1 MRLKL
6 LKHRV
11 FKEYLPYYKRNLK
24 VALPVMLTQLGASLV
39 GLFDSIMVG
48 HYATVDLAAV
58 SFSNALFFTV
68 MVFAMGALMGL
79 TPLVGFQVGSL
90 TASESEQSNS
100 VSGLTSNNER
110 SEWSDCRAI
119 IASLF
124 QNGMLFTVL
133 LSIFT
138 LVLLGGCIPFL
149 HCFGQDPAVVEAA
162 RPYYILIVI
171 SIIPFLFFTFF
182 KQFLEGLGN
191 TSVAMVITLLMNGL
205 NIFLNWLFIYG
216 NWGCPELGATGAGV
230 GSLVARVGMPICFV
244 AVMYYRKEWNG
255 YLKAM
260 RIANF
265 RKSVIKEL
273 AKIGFPIGVQTLME
287 TIAFTAAFV
296 FIGWISKEALA
307 AHQIAN
313 QICDM
318 TFMVI
323 LGIGSATTIRVSHQ
337 LGAKNL
343 VGVRMASN
351 ASIHLVL
358 LINAIGAAV
367 MIGFRNYIP
376 LLFTK
381 DPEVIAIA
389 SQLVVLAGVLQLADG
404 LQVVAASMLRGITDV
419 KVSMII
425 AMFSYT
431 IVCISIGLFLAFPM
445 GMGAVGI
452 WIGFV
457 VGLSVAAVC
466 LHTRFRIKFKELS
479 SNFV

>member
-1 MRLKL
+1 MFR
-6 LKHRV
+6 
-11 FKEYLPYYKRNLK
+11 EYLPYYKRNLK

-79 TPLVGFQVGSL
+79 TPLIGIQVGKISD
-90 TASESEQSNS
+90 TTDNSDESTRLAESKN
-100 VSGLTSNNER
+100 
-110 SEWSDCRAI
+110 I
-119 IASLF
+119 ISSLF
-124 QNGMLFTVL
+124 QNGMLFTIL
-133 LSIFT
+133 LSIMT
-138 LVLLGGCIPFL
+138 LILLGGCIPFL
-149 HCFGQDPAVVEAA
+149 HCFGQDPAVVEVA
-162 RPYYILIVI
+162 RPYFILIVI
-171 SIIPFLFFTFF
+171 SIVPFLFFTFF

-191 TSVAMVITLLMNGL
+191 TSVAMVITLVMNGI
-205 NIFLNWLFIYG
+205 NILLNWLFIYG
-216 NWGCPELGATGAGV
+216 NWGCPELGATGAGI
-230 GSLVARVGMPICFV
+230 GSLVARIGMPICFFV
-244 AVMYYRKEWNG
+244 VMYFRREWKEYMTSIRWSKF
-255 YLKAM
+255 KA
-260 RIANF
+260 
-265 RKSVIKEL
+265 SVIKEL
-273 AKIGFPIGVQTLME
+273 TKIGFPIGVQTLME
-287 TIAFTAAFV
+287 TIAFTAAFI

-337 LGAKNL
+337 LGANNL
-343 VGVRMASN
+343 HGVRMASN

-358 LINAIGAAV
+358 FINTIGAIL
-367 MIGFRNYIP
+367 MIGFRNQIP
-376 LLFTK
+376 MLFTE
-381 DPEVIAIA
+381 DPEVIVIA
-389 SQLVVLAGVLQLADG
+389 SKLVVLAGVLQLADG

-419 KVSMII
+419 KIPMFI
-425 AMFSYT
+425 ALFSYT

-457 VGLSVAAVC
+457 VGLSVAAIC
-466 LHTRFRIKFKELS
+466 LHIRFRWKFKQISLS
-479 SNFV
+479 R

>member
-58 SFSNALFFTV
+58 SFSNAIFFTV

-100 VSGLTSNNER
+100 VSGLTFNNER

-244 AVMYYRKEWNG
+244 AVMYYRKEWKG

-260 RIANF
+260 RVANF

-343 VGVRMASN
+343 EGVRMASN

-419 KVSMII
+419 KVPMII

-466 LHTRFRIKFKELS
+466 LHTRFRIKFRDLELQIG
-479 SNFV
+479 

>member
-1 MRLKL
+1 
-6 LKHRV
+6 
-11 FKEYLPYYKRNLK
+11 
-24 VALPVMLTQLGASLV
+24 MLTQLGASLV

-58 SFSNALFFTV
+58 SFSNALFFTI

-79 TPLVGFQVGSL
+79 TPLIGIQVGKMSDPTTNSNENSML
-90 TASESEQSNS
+90 AES
-100 VSGLTSNNER
+100 R
-110 SEWSDCRAI
+110 SI
-119 IASLF
+119 ISSLF
-124 QNGMLFTVL
+124 QNGMLFTIL
-133 LSIFT
+133 LSLIT
-138 LVLLGGCIPFL
+138 LALLGGCIPFL
-149 HCFGQDPAVVEAA
+149 HCFGQDPAVVEVA
-162 RPYYILIVI
+162 RPYFILIVI

-191 TSVAMVITLLMNGL
+191 TSVAMVITLVMNGL

-216 NWGCPELGATGAGV
+216 NWGCPELGAIGAGI
-230 GSLVARVGMPICFV
+230 GSLIARIGMPICFFG
-244 AVMYYRKEWNG
+244 VMYFRREWRV
-255 YLKAM
+255 YMTAM
-260 RIANF
+260 RLSNF
-265 RKSVIKEL
+265 KTSVIKEL
-273 AKIGFPIGVQTLME
+273 TKIGLPIGVQTLME
-287 TIAFTAAFV
+287 TIAFTAAFI

-337 LGAKNL
+337 LGANNL
-343 VGVRMASN
+343 QGVRMASN

-358 LINAIGAAV
+358 FINTIGAIL
-367 MIGFRNYIP
+367 MIGCRNQIP
-376 LLFTK
+376 MIFTE

-389 SQLVVLAGVLQLADG
+389 SKLVVLAGMLQLADG

-419 KVSMII
+419 KVPMFI

-431 IVCISIGLFLAFPM
+431 IVCISIGLFFAFPM

-466 LHTRFRIKFKELS
+466 LHVRFRRKFKQISLS
-479 SNFV
+479 SQPNFVHGK

>member
-1 MRLKL
+1 MYS
-6 LKHRV
+6 
-11 FKEYLPYYKRNLK
+11 FKTYLPYYKRNLK
-24 VALPVMLTQLGASLV
+24 VAFPVMLTQLGASLV

-48 HYATVDLAAV
+48 RYATVDLAAV

-79 TPLVGFQVGSL
+79 TPLVGIQVGSL
-90 TASESEQSNS
+90 SSDSSHGEQSNICS
-100 VSGLTSNNER
+100 L
-110 SEWSDCRAI
+110 
-119 IASLF
+119 IASFF

-133 LSIFT
+133 LSFLS

-149 HCFGQDPAVVEAA
+149 HCFGQDPEVVQAA
-162 RPYYILIVI
+162 RPYYTLIVL

-191 TSVAMVITLLMNGL
+191 TAVAMVITLVMNGL

-216 NWGCPELGATGAGV
+216 NWGCPELGATGAGI
-230 GSLVARVGMPICFV
+230 GSLVARIGMPVCFV
-244 AVMYYRKEWNG
+244 VVMYLRKEWRG
-255 YLKAM
+255 YLSSI
-260 RIANF
+260 RWQSF
-265 RKSVIKEL
+265 RLSVIKEL
-273 AKIGFPIGVQTLME
+273 TKIGFPIGVQTLME

-313 QICDM
+313 QMCDM

-337 LGAKNL
+337 LGANHL
-343 VGVRMASN
+343 EGVRMASN

-358 LINAIGAAV
+358 LINAVGAAV
-367 MIGFRNYIP
+367 MIGLRHQIP
-376 LLFTK
+376 MLFTK
-381 DPEVIAIA
+381 DQEVIAIA
-389 SQLVVLAGVLQLADG
+389 SQLIALAGVLQFADG

-419 KVSMII
+419 KVPMVI
-425 AMFSYT
+425 AMFSYS

-457 VGLSVAAVC
+457 VGLSVAAIC
-466 LHTRFRIKFKELS
+466 LHTRFRIKYRELLAK
-479 SNFV
+479 NQ

>member
-1 MRLKL
+1 MFR
-6 LKHRV
+6 
-11 FKEYLPYYKRNLK
+11 EYLPYYKRNLK

-79 TPLVGFQVGSL
+79 TPLIGIQVGKISDS
-90 TASESEQSNS
+90 TDNSDESTRLAESKN
-100 VSGLTSNNER
+100 
-110 SEWSDCRAI
+110 I
-119 IASLF
+119 ISSLF
-124 QNGMLFTVL
+124 QNGMLFTIL
-133 LSIFT
+133 LSFMT
-138 LVLLGGCIPFL
+138 LILLGGCIPFL
-149 HCFGQDPAVVEAA
+149 HCFGQDPAVVEVA
-162 RPYYILIVI
+162 RPYFILIVI
-171 SIIPFLFFTFF
+171 SIVPFLFFTFF

-191 TSVAMVITLLMNGL
+191 TSVAMVITLVMNGI
-205 NIFLNWLFIYG
+205 NILLNWLFIYG
-216 NWGCPELGATGAGV
+216 NWGCPELGATGAGI
-230 GSLVARVGMPICFV
+230 GSLVARIGMPICFFV
-244 AVMYYRKEWNG
+244 VMYFRREWKEYMTSMRWSKF
-255 YLKAM
+255 KA
-260 RIANF
+260 
-265 RKSVIKEL
+265 SVIKEL
-273 AKIGFPIGVQTLME
+273 TKIGFPIGVQTLME
-287 TIAFTAAFV
+287 TIAFTAAFI

-337 LGAKNL
+337 LGANNL
-343 VGVRMASN
+343 HGVRMASN

-358 LINAIGAAV
+358 FINTIGAIL
-367 MIGFRNYIP
+367 MIGLRNQIP
-376 LLFTK
+376 MLFTE

-389 SQLVVLAGVLQLADG
+389 SKLVVLAGVLQLADG

-419 KVSMII
+419 KIPMFI
-425 AMFSYT
+425 ALFSYT

-457 VGLSVAAVC
+457 VGLSVAAIC
-466 LHTRFRIKFKELS
+466 LHIRFRWKFKQISLS
-479 SNFV
+479 R

>member
-1 MRLKL
+1 MYS
-6 LKHRV
+6 
-11 FKEYLPYYKRNLK
+11 FKTYLPYYKRNLK
-24 VALPVMLTQLGASLV
+24 VAFPVMLTQLGASLV

-48 HYATVDLAAV
+48 RYATVDLAAV

-79 TPLVGFQVGSL
+79 TPLVGIQVGSL
-90 TASESEQSNS
+90 SSDSSHGEQSNI
-100 VSGLTSNNER
+100 R
-110 SEWSDCRAI
+110 SL
-119 IASLF
+119 IASFF

-133 LSIFT
+133 LSFLS

-149 HCFGQDPAVVEAA
+149 HCFGQDPEVVQAA
-162 RPYYILIVI
+162 RPYYTLIVL

-191 TSVAMVITLLMNGL
+191 TAVAMVITLVMNGL

-216 NWGCPELGATGAGV
+216 NWGCPELGATGAGI
-230 GSLVARVGMPICFV
+230 GSLVARIGMPVCFV
-244 AVMYYRKEWNG
+244 VVMYLRKEWRG
-255 YLKAM
+255 YISFI
-260 RIANF
+260 RWQSF
-265 RKSVIKEL
+265 RLSVIKEL
-273 AKIGFPIGVQTLME
+273 TKIGFPIGVQTLME

-313 QICDM
+313 QMCDM

-337 LGAKNL
+337 LGANHL
-343 VGVRMASN
+343 EGVRMASN

-358 LINAIGAAV
+358 LINAVGAAV
-367 MIGFRNYIP
+367 MIGLRHQIP
-376 LLFTK
+376 MLFTK
-381 DPEVIAIA
+381 DQEVIAIA
-389 SQLVVLAGVLQLADG
+389 SQLIALAGVLQFADG

-419 KVSMII
+419 KVPMVI
-425 AMFSYT
+425 AMFSYS

-457 VGLSVAAVC
+457 VGLSVAAIC
-466 LHTRFRIKFKELS
+466 LHTRFRIKYRELLAK
-479 SNFV
+479 NQ

>member
-1 MRLKL
+1 MRF
-6 LKHRV
+6 RD
-11 FKEYLPYYKRNLK
+11 YLPYYKRNLK

-58 SFSNALFFTV
+58 SFSNAIFFTV
-68 MVFAMGALMGL
+68 MVFALGALMGL
-79 TPLVGFQVGSL
+79 TPLVGFQVGTLSTSDNEQFDSSL
-90 TASESEQSNS
+90 ASSPHPLIS
-100 VSGLTSNNER
+100 
-110 SEWSDCRAI
+110 
-119 IASLF
+119 SLF
-124 QNGMLFTVL
+124 QNGTLFTVL
-133 LSIFT
+133 LSVFT

-149 HCFGQDPAVVEAA
+149 DCFGQDPKVVEVA

-171 SIIPFLFFTFF
+171 SIVPFLFFTFF

-191 TSVAMVITLLMNGL
+191 TSVAMVITLVMNGL

-216 NWGCPELGATGAGV
+216 NWGCPELGATGAGI
-230 GSLVARVGMPICFV
+230 GSLIARIGMPICFFL
-244 AVMYYRKEWNG
+244 VMYFHREWKT
-255 YLKAM
+255 YIKAVRLK
-260 RIANF
+260 NF
-265 RKSVIKEL
+265 DFSVIKEL
-273 AKIGFPIGVQTLME
+273 SKIGVPIGVQTLME

-337 LGAKNL
+337 LGARNL
-343 VGVRMASN
+343 HGVRMASN

-358 LINAIGAAV
+358 LINAIGAV
-367 MIGFRNYIP
+367 LMIGCRNQIP
-376 LLFTK
+376 TLFTE
-381 DPEVIAIA
+381 DQEVIAIA
-389 SQLVVLAGVLQLADG
+389 SQLIVLAGVLQLADG

-419 KVSMII
+419 KVPMII
-425 AMFSYT
+425 AIFSYT
-431 IVCISIGLFLAFPM
+431 IICISIGLFLAFPM
-445 GMGAVGI
+445 GMGAQGI

-457 VGLSVAAVC
+457 VGLSVAAIC
-466 LHTRFRIKFKELS
+466 LHTRFRIKYRELLAAS
-479 SNFV
+479 RLN

>member
-1 MRLKL
+1 MFR
-6 LKHRV
+6 
-11 FKEYLPYYKRNLK
+11 EYLPDYKRNLK

-79 TPLVGFQVGSL
+79 TPLIGIQVGKISD
-90 TASESEQSNS
+90 TTDNSDESTRLAESKN
-100 VSGLTSNNER
+100 
-110 SEWSDCRAI
+110 I
-119 IASLF
+119 ISSLF
-124 QNGMLFTVL
+124 QNGMLFTIL
-133 LSIFT
+133 LSIMT
-138 LVLLGGCIPFL
+138 LILLGGCIPFL
-149 HCFGQDPAVVEAA
+149 HCFGQDPAVVEVA
-162 RPYYILIVI
+162 RPYFILIVI
-171 SIIPFLFFTFF
+171 SIVPFLFFTFF
-182 KQFLEGLGN
+182 KQLLEGLGN
-191 TSVAMVITLLMNGL
+191 TSVAMVITLVMNGI
-205 NIFLNWLFIYG
+205 NILLNWLFIYG
-216 NWGCPELGATGAGV
+216 NWGCPELGATGAGI
-230 GSLVARVGMPICFV
+230 GSLVARIGMPICFFV
-244 AVMYYRKEWNG
+244 VMYFRREWKEYMTSMRWSKF
-255 YLKAM
+255 KA
-260 RIANF
+260 
-265 RKSVIKEL
+265 SVIKEL
-273 AKIGFPIGVQTLME
+273 TKIGFPIGVQTLME
-287 TIAFTAAFV
+287 TIAFTAAFI

-337 LGAKNL
+337 LGANNL
-343 VGVRMASN
+343 HGVRMASN

-358 LINAIGAAV
+358 FINTIGAIL
-367 MIGFRNYIP
+367 MIGLRNQIP
-376 LLFTK
+376 MLFTE

-389 SQLVVLAGVLQLADG
+389 SKLVVLAGVLQLADG

-419 KVSMII
+419 KIPMFI
-425 AMFSYT
+425 ALFSYT

-457 VGLSVAAVC
+457 VGLSVAAIC
-466 LHTRFRIKFKELS
+466 LHIRFRWKFKQISLS
-479 SNFV
+479 R

>member
-1 MRLKL
+1 M
-6 LKHRV
+6 
-11 FKEYLPYYKRNLK
+11 
-24 VALPVMLTQLGASLV
+24 MLTQLGASLV

-79 TPLVGFQVGSL
+79 TPLVGIEVGKMSDE
-90 TASESEQSNS
+90 TEHSKIQSRI
-100 VSGLTSNNER
+100 T
-110 SEWSDCRAI
+110 
-119 IASLF
+119 SLF
-124 QNGMLFTVL
+124 QNGVLFTIL

-138 LVLLGGCIPFL
+138 LFLLGGCIPFL
-149 HCFGQDPAVVEAA
+149 HCFGQDPAVVEVA
-162 RPYYILIVI
+162 RPYYTLIVL

-191 TSVAMVITLLMNGL
+191 TSVAMVITLAMNAL

-216 NWGCPELGATGAGV
+216 NWGCPELGATGAGI
-230 GSLVARVGMPICFV
+230 GSLVARIGMPICFF
-244 AVMYYRKEWNG
+244 AAMYFRREWKG
-255 YLKAM
+255 YIRSIRTRA
-260 RIANF
+260 F
-265 RKSVIKEL
+265 RLSTIKEL
-273 AKIGFPIGVQTLME
+273 SKIGFPIGIQTLME

-337 LGAKNL
+337 LGANNL
-343 VGVRMASN
+343 HGVRMASH

-358 LINAIGAAV
+358 VINAIGAAL
-367 MIGFRNYIP
+367 MIGLRHQIP
-376 LLFTK
+376 LLFTE
-381 DPEVIAIA
+381 DQEVIAIA
-389 SQLVVLAGVLQLADG
+389 SKLVVLAGMLQLADG

-419 KVSMII
+419 KVPMII
-425 AMFSYT
+425 AVISYT
-431 IVCISIGLFLAFPM
+431 IICISVGLTLAFPM
-445 GMGAVGI
+445 GMGAEGI

-457 VGLSVAAVC
+457 IGLSTAAVC
-466 LHTRFRIKFKELS
+466 LHLRFHKQFKKLKTTTLP
-479 SNFV
+479 

>member
-1 MRLKL
+1 
-6 LKHRV
+6 
-11 FKEYLPYYKRNLK
+11 
-24 VALPVMLTQLGASLV
+24 
-39 GLFDSIMVG
+39 MVG

-79 TPLVGFQVGSL
+79 TPLVGIEVGKMSDE
-90 TASESEQSNS
+90 TEHFKIQSRI
-100 VSGLTSNNER
+100 T
-110 SEWSDCRAI
+110 
-119 IASLF
+119 SLF
-124 QNGMLFTVL
+124 QNGALFTIL

-138 LVLLGGCIPFL
+138 LFLLGGCIPFL
-149 HCFGQDPAVVEAA
+149 HCFGQDPAVVEVA
-162 RPYYILIVI
+162 RPYYTLIVL

-191 TSVAMVITLLMNGL
+191 TSVAMVITLAMNAL

-216 NWGCPELGATGAGV
+216 NWGCPELGATGAGI
-230 GSLVARVGMPICFV
+230 GSLVARIGMPICFF
-244 AVMYYRKEWNG
+244 AAMYFRREWKG
-255 YLKAM
+255 YIRSIRTRA
-260 RIANF
+260 F
-265 RKSVIKEL
+265 RLSTIKEL
-273 AKIGFPIGVQTLME
+273 SKIGFPIGIQTLME

-337 LGAKNL
+337 LGANNL
-343 VGVRMASN
+343 HGVRMASH

-358 LINAIGAAV
+358 VINAIGAAL
-367 MIGFRNYIP
+367 MIGLRHQIP
-376 LLFTK
+376 LLFTE
-381 DPEVIAIA
+381 DQEVIAIA
-389 SQLVVLAGVLQLADG
+389 SKLVVLAGMLQLADG

-419 KVSMII
+419 KVPMII
-425 AMFSYT
+425 AVISYT
-431 IVCISIGLFLAFPM
+431 IICISVGLTLAFPM
-445 GMGAVGI
+445 GMGAEGI

-457 VGLSVAAVC
+457 IGLSTAAVC
-466 LHTRFRIKFKELS
+466 LHLRFHKQFKKLKTTTLP
-479 SNFV
+479 

>member
-1 MRLKL
+1 MYS
-6 LKHRV
+6 
-11 FKEYLPYYKRNLK
+11 FKTYLPYYKRNLK
-24 VALPVMLTQLGASLV
+24 VAFPVMLTQLGASLV

-48 HYATVDLAAV
+48 RYATVDLAAV

-79 TPLVGFQVGSL
+79 TPLVGIQVGSL
-90 TASESEQSNS
+90 SSDSSHGEQSNI
-100 VSGLTSNNER
+100 R
-110 SEWSDCRAI
+110 SL
-119 IASLF
+119 IASFF

-133 LSIFT
+133 WSFLS

-149 HCFGQDPAVVEAA
+149 HCFGQDPEVVQAA
-162 RPYYILIVI
+162 RPYYTLIVL

-191 TSVAMVITLLMNGL
+191 TAVAMVITLVMNGL

-216 NWGCPELGATGAGV
+216 NWGCPELGATGAGI
-230 GSLVARVGMPICFV
+230 GSLVARIGMPVCFV
-244 AVMYYRKEWNG
+244 VVMYLRKEWRG
-255 YLKAM
+255 YISSI
-260 RIANF
+260 RWQSF
-265 RKSVIKEL
+265 RLSVIKEL
-273 AKIGFPIGVQTLME
+273 TKIGFPIGVQTLME

-313 QICDM
+313 QMCDM

-337 LGAKNL
+337 LGANHL
-343 VGVRMASN
+343 EGVRMASN

-358 LINAIGAAV
+358 LINAVGAAV
-367 MIGFRNYIP
+367 MIGLRHQIP
-376 LLFTK
+376 MLFTK
-381 DPEVIAIA
+381 DQEVIAIA
-389 SQLVVLAGVLQLADG
+389 SQLIALAGVLQFADG

-419 KVSMII
+419 KVPMVI
-425 AMFSYT
+425 AMFSYS
-431 IVCISIGLFLAFPM
+431 IVCISIGLLLAFTM

-457 VGLSVAAVC
+457 VGLSVAAIC
-466 LHTRFRIKFKELS
+466 LHTRFRIKYRELLAK
-479 SNFV
+479 NQ

>member
-1 MRLKL
+1 MR
-6 LKHRV
+6 

-48 HYATVDLAAV
+48 RYATVDLAAV

-90 TASESEQSNS
+90 TANDNDRS
-100 VSGLTSNNER
+100 VVLSK
-110 SEWSDCRAI
+110 

-124 QNGMLFTVL
+124 QNGMLFTIL
-133 LSIFT
+133 LSVLT

-149 HCFGQDPAVVEAA
+149 HCFGQDPTVVQAA
-162 RPYYILIVI
+162 RPYYTMIVI
-171 SIIPFLFFTFF
+171 SIVPFLFFTFF

-191 TSVAMVITLLMNGL
+191 TSVAMVITLVMNGL

-216 NWGCPELGATGAGV
+216 HWGCPELGATGAGI

-244 AVMYYRKEWNG
+244 MAMYLRKEWKM
-255 YLKAM
+255 YLSSIRWSGIKT
-260 RIANF
+260 
-265 RKSVIKEL
+265 SVLKEL
-273 AKIGFPIGVQTLME
+273 TKIGLPIGVQTLME

-337 LGAKNL
+337 LGARNL

-358 LINAIGAAV
+358 LINAIGAAL
-367 MIGFRNYIP
+367 MIGFRNQIP
-376 LLFTK
+376 TLFTEDK
-381 DPEVIAIA
+381 EVIAIA

-419 KVSMII
+419 KVPMII
-425 AMFSYT
+425 ALISYT
-431 IVCISIGLFLAFPM
+431 IVCISVGLFLAFSL
-445 GMGAVGI
+445 GLGAVGI

-457 VGLSVAAVC
+457 VGLSLAAIC
-466 LHTRFRIKFKELS
+466 LHTRFRFKFKELS
-479 SNFV
+479 RNVAQLK

>member
-1 MRLKL
+1 
-6 LKHRV
+6 
-11 FKEYLPYYKRNLK
+11 
-24 VALPVMLTQLGASLV
+24 VMLTQLGASLV

-79 TPLVGFQVGSL
+79 TPLVGIEVGKMSDE
-90 TASESEQSNS
+90 TEQSELQS
-100 VSGLTSNNER
+100 RIT
-110 SEWSDCRAI
+110 
-119 IASLF
+119 SLF
-124 QNGMLFTVL
+124 QNGALFTIL

-138 LVLLGGCIPFL
+138 LFLLGGCIPFL
-149 HCFGQDPAVVEAA
+149 HCFGQDPAVVEVA
-162 RPYYILIVI
+162 RPYYTLIVL

-191 TSVAMVITLLMNGL
+191 TSVAMVITLAMNAL

-216 NWGCPELGATGAGV
+216 NWGCPELGATGAGI
-230 GSLVARVGMPICFV
+230 GSLVARIGMPICFF
-244 AVMYYRKEWNG
+244 AAMYFRREWKG
-255 YLKAM
+255 YIRSIRTRA
-260 RIANF
+260 F
-265 RKSVIKEL
+265 RLSTIKEL
-273 AKIGFPIGVQTLME
+273 SKIGFPIGIQTLME

-337 LGAKNL
+337 LGANNL
-343 VGVRMASN
+343 HGVRMASH

-358 LINAIGAAV
+358 VINAIGAAL
-367 MIGFRNYIP
+367 MIGLRHQIP
-376 LLFTK
+376 LLFTE
-381 DPEVIAIA
+381 DQEVIAIA
-389 SQLVVLAGVLQLADG
+389 SKLVVLAGMLQLADG

-419 KVSMII
+419 KVPMII
-425 AMFSYT
+425 AVISYT
-431 IVCISIGLFLAFPM
+431 IICISVGLTLAFPM
-445 GMGAVGI
+445 GMGAEGI

-457 VGLSVAAVC
+457 IGLSTAAVC
-466 LHTRFRIKFKELS
+466 LHLRFHKQFKKLKTTTLP
-479 SNFV
+479 

>member
-1 MRLKL
+1 M
-6 LKHRV
+6 
-11 FKEYLPYYKRNLK
+11 K

-79 TPLVGFQVGSL
+79 TPLIGIQVGKISD
-90 TASESEQSNS
+90 TTDNSDESTRLAESKN
-100 VSGLTSNNER
+100 
-110 SEWSDCRAI
+110 I
-119 IASLF
+119 ISSLF
-124 QNGMLFTVL
+124 QNGMLFTIL
-133 LSIFT
+133 LSIIT
-138 LVLLGGCIPFL
+138 LILLGGCIPFL
-149 HCFGQDPAVVEAA
+149 HCFGQDPAVVEVA
-162 RPYYILIVI
+162 RPYFILIVI
-171 SIIPFLFFTFF
+171 SIVPFLFFTFF

-191 TSVAMVITLLMNGL
+191 TSVAMVITLVMNGI
-205 NIFLNWLFIYG
+205 NILLNWLFIYG
-216 NWGCPELGATGAGV
+216 NWGCPELGATGAGI
-230 GSLVARVGMPICFV
+230 GSLVARIGMPICFFV
-244 AVMYYRKEWNG
+244 VMYFRREWKEYMTSMRWSKF
-255 YLKAM
+255 KA
-260 RIANF
+260 
-265 RKSVIKEL
+265 SVIKEL
-273 AKIGFPIGVQTLME
+273 TKIGFPIGVQTLME
-287 TIAFTAAFV
+287 TIAFTAAFI

-337 LGAKNL
+337 LGANNL
-343 VGVRMASN
+343 HGVRMASN

-358 LINAIGAAV
+358 FINTIGAIL
-367 MIGFRNYIP
+367 MIGLRNQIP
-376 LLFTK
+376 MLFTE

-389 SQLVVLAGVLQLADG
+389 SKLVVLAGVLQLADG

-419 KVSMII
+419 KIPMFI
-425 AMFSYT
+425 ALFSYT

-457 VGLSVAAVC
+457 VGLSVAAIC
-466 LHTRFRIKFKELS
+466 LHIRFRWKFKQISLS
-479 SNFV
+479 R